1 MSNGK
6 ETNKKILKLKSKLFR
21 LQRTRCNFFEESRW
35 KSLTL
40 STLHFPSVCF
50 VARKCFH
57 WNWVF
62 SENENENENVIFKI

>member
-6 ETNKKILKLKSKLFR
+6 ETTKKILKLKSKLFR
-21 LQRTRCNFFEESRW
+21 LQRTQCNFFEESRW

-50 VARKCFH
+50 VARKCFSLELG
-57 WNWVF
+57 F
-62 SENENENENVIFKI
+62 F